1 MRKLSSSVWWTWSG
15 ASRPGGAT
23 TSSSVYWPLVSAAVA
38 RTVASIPKN
47 QRASPC
53 LRPGLVVVVDILP
66 PLDLGTVDPRSIIS
80 EKFLSTNSSHQMSPR
95 RYDMSKRAAAVEE
108 TRRRI
113 VEATIDLHTSKGILA
128 TSWEEIARRADVA
141 PATVYR
147 HFPTL
152 DELLPACGEL
162 GMRQLA
168 LPSDEEIA
176 ELFRG
181 TRSRRER
188 LRRLVDEVFGLYGRG
203 GDVLRAVRRERA
215 LLPPLQDDY
224 ERIEERLDALA

>member
-1 MRKLSSSVWWTWSG
+1 
-15 ASRPGGAT
+15 
-23 TSSSVYWPLVSAAVA
+23 
-38 RTVASIPKN
+38 
-47 QRASPC
+47 
-53 LRPGLVVVVDILP
+53 
-66 PLDLGTVDPRSIIS
+66 
-80 EKFLSTNSSHQMSPR
+80 MSPR
-95 RYDMSKRAAAVEE
+95 RYDMSKRAASVEE

-113 VEATIDLHTSKGILA
+113 VEATVDLHTSQGILA

-162 GMRQLA
+162 VWRRLA
-168 LPSDEEIA
+168 LPSDEELA
-176 ELFRG
+176 ERFRG

-188 LRRLVDEVFGLYGRG
+188 LRRLVDELFGLYERG

-215 LLPPLQDDY
+215 LLSPLQ
-224 ERIEERLDALA
+224 EGHEEIEARLDALTATALGPFELGEHEIAVVRALTDYDTWAALRERGITAPDAVDVVAGLLEGWLR

>member
-1 MRKLSSSVWWTWSG
+1 M
-15 ASRPGGAT
+15 A
-23 TSSSVYWPLVSAAVA
+23 
-38 RTVASIPKN
+38 
-47 QRASPC
+47 
-53 LRPGLVVVVDILP
+53 
-66 PLDLGTVDPRSIIS
+66 
-80 EKFLSTNSSHQMSPR
+80 
-95 RYDMSKRAAAVEE
+95 KRAASVEE

-113 VEATIDLHTSKGILA
+113 VEATMDLHTSQGILA

-162 GMRQLA
+162 SMRQLA
-168 LPSDEEIA
+168 LPSDEELA
-176 ELFRG
+176 ERFLG

-188 LRRLVDEVFGLYGRG
+188 LRRLVDELFGLYERG

-215 LLPPLQDDY
+215 LLSPLQ
-224 ERIEERLDALA
+224 EAHEEIEERLDALTAAALEPLELGEREIAVFRALTDYDAWAALRERGITGPDAVAVVAGLLEGWLR

>member
-1 MRKLSSSVWWTWSG
+1 
-15 ASRPGGAT
+15 
-23 TSSSVYWPLVSAAVA
+23 
-38 RTVASIPKN
+38 
-47 QRASPC
+47 
-53 LRPGLVVVVDILP
+53 
-66 PLDLGTVDPRSIIS
+66 
-80 EKFLSTNSSHQMSPR
+80 
-95 RYDMSKRAAAVEE
+95 MSKRAAAVEE

-181 TRSRRER
+181 ARSRRER

-215 LLPPLQDDY
+215 LLPPLQDDH
-224 ERIEERLDALA
+224 ERIEERLDALATTALEPLELEEHELAVVRALTDYDVWTALRERGIAGPDAVDVVAGLLEGWLR